1 MPPSTVSRLAAC
13 VLLVAGTLAH
23 AQNAND
29 EALRQSAQKAVAT
42 SPEVNARLN
51 ALRASVNAVDVA
63 RAGYL
68 PRLDFDAAAGHA
80 RDRITTRLPVDDS
93 VSYSGAALTLRQ
105 LLWDGQ
111 AVRSEV
117 ERLGHD
123 KLARWFELVD
133 TTEQVTLEAAR
144 AHHDVLRLRR
154 LVQLA
159 EDNYVQHRYSFDQIG
174 NRVRAGVSRGVDME
188 QAGARVALAES
199 NLAVE
204 TANLHDVT
212 QSYLRIVGELPP
224 ARVDAPAPLADAALP
239 SSVGEA
245 MTLALRDNAAVSASI
260 ENLRAVRSGV
270 SLARSAYQPIVEA
283 RVRAGTGRNFD
294 GVLDQKRDVTGELV
308 MSWNL
313 FNGGGDVARVR
324 QGADLV
330 NQAADLRDLACRDAR
345 QVASIAY
352 NDTRK
357 YAEQI
362 AALDRNV
369 LSIEKARD
377 AYRQQFDIG
386 QRSLLDLLNSEN
398 ELYTARRALANAQ
411 ADLALA
417 QLRTLAAMQRLT
429 TQLGLT
435 RADTPVAQDAASW
448 SAESDVPARCPTAV
462 ADISTTP
469 RSELDARRI
478 HRHGRGDRPRD
489 VHRRAAPAALAQRG
503 ELRSICCARASSS
516 LLGVVA
522 MSATAV
528 GQRAGMSLSALQFA
542 ASCATGVSARVRP
555 SCVVSRCMAA
565 RVRNCATTRSA
576 CALARARRAV

>member
-212 QSYLRIVGELPP
+212 QLYLRIVGELPP

-313 FNGGGDVARVR
+313 FNGGGDAARVR
-324 QGADLV
+324 QGSDLV
-330 NQAADLRDLACRDAR
+330 SQAADLRDLACRDAR

-411 ADLALA
+411 ADLVVA

-435 RADTPVAQDAASW
+435 RADTPVAQDAANW

-462 ADISTTP
+462 ADIATTP
-469 RSELDARRI
+469 RSELDARAQQMLRNS
-478 HRHGRGDRPRD
+478 PR
-489 VHRRAAPAALAQRG
+489 
-503 ELRSICCARASSS
+503 
-516 LLGVVA
+516 
-522 MSATAV
+522 
-528 GQRAGMSLSALQFA
+528 
-542 ASCATGVSARVRP
+542 
-555 SCVVSRCMAA
+555 
-565 RVRNCATTRSA
+565 
-576 CALARARRAV
+576 